1 MNDLKYYIKKNQ
13 DNLYNQY
20 ITYKEYL
27 QEKKSIILSYK
38 ISIKKYNTIEKNL

>member
-1 MNDLKYYIKKNQ
+1 MNDLKYYIKKNLEQ
-13 DNLYNQY
+13 LQSRY